1 MTKKGLYSM
10 NKKFTI
16 KNSTIVIENGK
27 ITIDFDEKDVI
38 ETIKENKETPDDCTS
53 DNGNNKVKL
62 SELNPGDEFYI
73 GSSVYVVVDHIDGT
87 TKVISKEIS
96 HKMAFD
102 YDCLNDY
109 RMSGIRELLN
119 TYDYNYI
126 AYDIDKHNIV
136 PTKCDTTAMDG
147 SGSYEITE
155 DAITILSVKEYCEYY
170 DILNAIPNF
179 TSESQWLSNPVSMI
193 NKAKSLVCTVD
204 KDGLIEYMPSDNQN
218 IGVRLFFTLKSSTE
232 VKPCKPMKYDD
243 NNAETTVYSA
253 GCVCY

>member
-1 MTKKGLYSM
+1 M

-53 DNGNNKVKL
+53 DNSNNKVKL

-109 RMSGIRELLN
+109 HMSGIRELLN
-119 TYDYNYI
+119 NYDYNYI

-136 PTKCDTTAMDG
+136 PTKCDMGTLDG
-147 SGSYEITE
+147 SGSYGTSKEN
-155 DAITILSVKEYCEYY
+155 ITILSLDEYRKYY
-170 DILNAIPNF
+170 GVLNDIPNF
-179 TSESQWLSNPVSMI
+179 TSESQWLSTPVSMK
-193 NKAKSLVCTVD
+193 NQFKSFVCTVD
-204 KDGLIEYMPSDNQN
+204 KDGLIKYMPSDNQN

-232 VKPCKPMKYDD
+232 VKPCKPMAYDD
-243 NNAETTVYSA
+243 NDAETTVYSA